1 MKYIAD
7 SSKPM
12 SISNLDRLI
21 TAARLLRPL
30 LDELVFVGGS
40 VAGLL
45 ITDEAAGELRPTLDV
60 DAIAE
65 ITSYVEYA
73 TFGNRL
79 RALDFA
85 EDTTEEAPLCRWV
98 NHETILDVMPLDEAI
113 LGFSNRWYFEA
124 MQAATTRRVAAD
136 LEIRVI
142 SAPFF
147 LATKLEAFK
156 GRGEGDYLGSHD
168 IEDLIAVID
177 GRATLLA
184 DVQSA
189 PEILQQYISREIAGF
204 LDDSKF
210 LDAVPGHLLPDG
222 VSQLRLGIVIER
234 LKKLASY

>member
-7 SSKPM
+7 SSEPM
-12 SISNLDRLI
+12 PTSNLDRLI

-65 ITSYVEYA
+65 ITSYGELV
-73 TFGNRL
+73 TFGDRL

-85 EDTTEEAPLCRWV
+85 EDTSEEAPLCRWV
-98 NHETILDVMPLDEAI
+98 NHGTILDVMPLDEAI

-124 MQAATTRRVAAD
+124 MQAATTRQVAA
-136 LEIRVI
+136 
-142 SAPFF
+142 
-147 LATKLEAFK
+147 
-156 GRGEGDYLGSHD
+156 
-168 IEDLIAVID
+168 
-177 GRATLLA
+177 
-184 DVQSA
+184 
-189 PEILQQYISREIAGF
+189 REIAGF